1 MKYLLILIIFCSGC
15 TIKNQSSEKNV
26 QIVQNEDPPVIK
38 LADFEFTD
46 LEGNTFSAEKYK
58 GKPVFMHF
66 WATWCRP
73 CIQEMP
79 GIARV
84 MSKAKD
90 VQFVFPSDEQLSKI
104 KKFKN
109 SKDFFFNYLQLTSGF
124 EQIGVSSL
132 PTTYFFNS
140 DGELIE
146 VVVGAKNWDSEKSIT
161 ALKNLSNQ

>member
-1 MKYLLILIIFCSGC
+1 MKNLLILTIFLFGC
-15 TIKNQSSEKNV
+15 TKSQDSEKNV
-26 QIVQNEDPPVIK
+26 QGVQKEDPPVIK

-79 GIARV
+79 GIADV
-84 MSKAKD
+84 MAKTED
-90 VQFVFPSDEQLSKI
+90 VQFIFPSDEQLSKI

-132 PTTYFFNS
+132 PTTYLFNS
-140 DGELIE
+140 NGELIE
-146 VVVGAKNWDSEKSIT
+146 VVVGARNWDSEKSIT